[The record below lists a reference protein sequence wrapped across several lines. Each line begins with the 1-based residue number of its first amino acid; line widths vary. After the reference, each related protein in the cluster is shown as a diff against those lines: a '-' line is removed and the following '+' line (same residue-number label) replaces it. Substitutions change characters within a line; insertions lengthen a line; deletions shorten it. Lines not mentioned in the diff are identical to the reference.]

1 MLVKPDRED
10 EGSPVTGRLEGT
22 RGGTL
27 LLPGGHLVWELA
39 GAGPPVV
46 LIHGFSLD
54 RRMWDAVVPLLATD
68 LTVIRYD
75 LRGFGESYPMDLHF
89 GYSHAEDLAALLDHL
104 EVSQAGLVGFSF
116 GGQVALT
123 MAIAA
128 PERVRRLVL
137 VDALLDG
144 VPWDD
149 ESNDASHAV
158 TAALHDHGIDAAK
171 QVWLA
176 HPFFSVA
183 NDRPDVAP
191 QLAAM
196 VHGFSGRHWLGEDP
210 HRPVEPAPIDVLGH
224 VSAPTTVVVGE
235 LDVPCFV
242 EMSQVLARG
251 IPGGRLVTIAG
262 SGHLTPMEAPEL
274 VAQAVRAS
282 LGVDLSRSGA
292 D

>member
-1 MLVKPDRED
+1 MLVNPDCED
-10 EGSPVTGRLEGT
+10 EGSAVTGRLEGT

-54 RRMWDAVVPLLATD
+54 RRMWDPVVPLLATD
-68 LTVIRYD
+68 FTVIRYD
-75 LRGFGESYPMDLHF
+75 LRGFGESFPMDLYL
-89 GYSHAEDLAALLDHL
+89 GYSHAEDLTALMDHL
-104 EVSQAGLVGFSF
+104 EVSRAGLVGFSF

-128 PERVRRLVL
+128 PERVHRLVL
-137 VDALLDG
+137 VDALLEG

-149 ESNDASHAV
+149 ETKDATHAV
-158 TAALHDHGIDAAK
+158 AAALHDHGIDEAK

-176 HPFFSVA
+176 HPFFTAA
-183 NDRPDVAP
+183 NEKPDVAS

-210 HRPVEPAPIDVLGH
+210 HRPLEPAPIDVLGH
-224 VSAPTTVVVGE
+224 VSTPTTVVVGE

-242 EMSQVLARG
+242 EMSRALVRG
-251 IPGGRLVTIAG
+251 IPGGRLVTIPG

-282 LGVDLSRSGA
+282 LDVDLSRSAA